1 LAEAAPPEI
10 TPTDITEVA
19 AVAPSGELPLAQ
31 AEESPEAVPSP
42 PAEETPPAQPSA
54 ERGTAPEVSPEP
66 VRQRTLGDVY
76 EDVRNNRPVLPNEMR
91 AIQDYEARQL
101 KAQQDAQAEEQRVAT
116 LFPTQKQKA
125 LETMAQ
131 FMGVS
136 DLESTEGMALKYKLN
151 EVFEPLEKDARSAFT
166 TPLLKTVGTQLWDAL
181 GRSREAHAAIQSLSP
196 DKLIPF
202 AIEVGR
208 NLGATS
214 PDVAP
219 EAEVAKWHEG
229 GKLDPKKLIT
239 VEQAEARMNKALDVE
254 RRARG
259 TAPPPV
265 GAGREGTGLTRSFSR
280 EELSAMP
287 IEDYQKLS
295 DDERRRYWAAA
306 AS

>member
-1 LAEAAPPEI
+1 
-10 TPTDITEVA
+10 
-19 AVAPSGELPLAQ
+19 
-31 AEESPEAVPSP
+31 
-42 PAEETPPAQPSA
+42 
-54 ERGTAPEVSPEP
+54 
-66 VRQRTLGDVY
+66 
-76 EDVRNNRPVLPNEMR
+76 MR

-265 GAGREGTGLTRSFSR
+265 GSGRTTVTTNQSLTLEAAKNLPIGELIELRKRQRAAG
-280 EELSAMP
+280 
-287 IEDYQKLS
+287 
-295 DDERRRYWAAA
+295 
-306 AS
+306 